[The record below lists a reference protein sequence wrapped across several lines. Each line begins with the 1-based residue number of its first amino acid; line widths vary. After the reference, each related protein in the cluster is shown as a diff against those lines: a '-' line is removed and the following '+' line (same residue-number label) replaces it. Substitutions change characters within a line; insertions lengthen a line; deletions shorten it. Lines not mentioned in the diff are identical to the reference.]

1 VIHSSPKAGSK
12 PGADELNQP
21 PKAFCLSSLLSRTKT
36 IANIFK
42 LILNNVNV
50 FQDFF
55 KTPDSCLPLKS

>member
-21 PKAFCLSSLLSRTKT
+21 PKAFCLSSLLSKTKT

-55 KTPDSCLPLKS
+55 

>member
-21 PKAFCLSSLLSRTKT
+21 PKAFCLSSLLSKTKT

-55 KTPDSCLPLKS
+55 KLQIAVFP